1 MAPRGD
7 LIHMTDR
14 AFVRNLCAQLSIAR
28 FATITDPPCRLGM
41 RCQSGSR
48 LADGERGGYS
58 KVVILWTV
66 RRALKLS
73 LSLLDV
79 QGDRKLPSI

>member
-1 MAPRGD
+1 MGR
-7 LIHMTDR
+7 
-14 AFVRNLCAQLSIAR
+14 
-28 FATITDPPCRLGM
+28 
-41 RCQSGSR
+41 
-48 LADGERGGYS
+48 ERERERERERVGYS

-79 QGDRKLPSI
+79 QGDRKLPSIHIDELNWICSD

>member
-1 MAPRGD
+1 MGR
-7 LIHMTDR
+7 
-14 AFVRNLCAQLSIAR
+14 
-28 FATITDPPCRLGM
+28 
-41 RCQSGSR
+41 
-48 LADGERGGYS
+48 ERVGYS

-79 QGDRKLPSI
+79 QGDRKLPSIYLDELNWICND